1 MGIGTSIFL
10 IAAGAVLAFAI
21 HVSVSGV
28 SLHTIGLILMVVGA
42 IGLVLSLIWAAAA
55 GRRRRAYVDRPYAP

>member
-10 IAAGAVLAFAI
+10 IAAGAVLYFAV

-28 SLHTIGLILMVVGA
+28 SLHMIGLILMALGA
-42 IGLVLSLIWAAAA
+42 LGLLVSMFFALAA
-55 GRRRRAYVDRPYAP
+55 GRRRRVAYRDPLV